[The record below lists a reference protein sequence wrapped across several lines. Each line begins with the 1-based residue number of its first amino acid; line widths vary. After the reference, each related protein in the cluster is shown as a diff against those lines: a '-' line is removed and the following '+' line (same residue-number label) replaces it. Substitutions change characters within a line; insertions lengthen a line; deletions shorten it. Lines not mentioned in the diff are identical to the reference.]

1 MPLPKSAELFFGLD
15 LTEEQRAYGNAIFDK
30 RLIWVDA
37 KSGSGKTTVAV
48 GCAKLLHERAMKL
61 GNPLG
66 MPLLYIFAPVQEK
79 ALGYLPGNVEEKT
92 AEYKQPLYDALEEI
106 GENPAQVVFSEEL
119 LAKEGKRYLDKVWVT
134 AKPHTYARGTNIKGR
149 VVIIDEAQ
157 NFTRGELKKILTRIH
172 DDCIVIIIG
181 HRGQIDLP
189 NPDKS
194 GFVPYMEY
202 YAGLKRDYVWQ
213 GVLSKNFR
221 GQLAQDADDFNWK

>member
-1 MPLPKSAELFFGLD
+1 MPLPKQAELFYGLP
-15 LTEEQRAYGNAIFDK
+15 LTQEQRNYANAIFDK
-30 RLIWVDA
+30 RMIWVDA

-48 GCAKLLHERAMKL
+48 GCAKLLHEQAKKA

-66 MPLLYIFAPVQEK
+66 KPLLYIFAPVQEK

-92 AEYKQPLYDALEEI
+92 EEYKQPLIDALTEI
-106 GENPAQVVFSEEL
+106 GENPAQVIFSEKL
-119 LAKEGKRYLDKVWVT
+119 LEGKKPNLDNVWVT
-134 AKPHTYARGTNIKGR
+134 AMPHTFARGTNIKGK

-172 DDCIVIIIG
+172 DDCTVIIIG

-194 GFVPYMEY
+194 GFVPYMIY
-202 YAGLKRDYVWQ
+202 FADKAYVWQ
-213 GVLSKNFR
+213 GVLTKNFR
-221 GQLAQDADDFNWK
+221 GELAQDADDYHWK